1 MVYQSPY
8 DKDFIENPTIEIS
21 QDGLRSILRQIETEL
36 INSEIYRRTMAGL
49 ETILGEAS
57 STGQTLVKAVG
68 REAIRLT
75 FQQFIRQ
82 YNIVPVASE
91 KTNQTLEEELD
102 SPPMVED
109 NPVVNTES
117 ISDTNLVEEGTS
129 SVETT
134 RPSNLIRKLFKD
146 TKLSNK
152 LSETKPQE
160 DNLILE
166 RELLLRQIGQELQQA
181 RLSQS
186 LCIQQLHSQTLV
198 PVHHIEALEAGHLD
212 LLPEDVY
219 VRGFIR
225 RIGNALGLNGVALAA
240 SLPEPELFKKV
251 IPSWYQETSRPGF
264 QLSSIPLNSVHL
276 YLGYTALI
284 AGAIGGL
291 SWMSNQ
297 SVSEVSVDHE
307 PDAPSQSS
315 FSQKAEHQETITK
328 PGLTSIAPP
337 EASLPF

>member
-8 DKDFIENPTIEIS
+8 DKDFIESQTIEIS
-21 QDGLRSILRQIETEL
+21 QDGLRSILRQIENEL

-49 ETILGEAS
+49 ESILGDAS
-57 STGQTLVKAVG
+57 ITGQTLVKAVG

-82 YNIVPVASE
+82 YHIVPVTSE
-91 KTNQTLEEELD
+91 KVNQTIEEKLD
-102 SPPMVED
+102 CPPMVED
-109 NPVVNTES
+109 NPAQKES
-117 ISDTNLVEEGTS
+117 VPDTNPVEEDTS
-129 SVETT
+129 SVETNK
-134 RPSNLIRKLFKD
+134 PSNLIRKLFQD
-146 TKLSNK
+146 TKLANK
-152 LSETKPQE
+152 LSETEPEEGKLIQE
-160 DNLILE
+160 
-166 RELLLRQIGQELQQA
+166 RKLLLRQIGQELQQA

-186 LCIQQLHSQTLV
+186 LSVKQLHSQTLV
-198 PVHHIEALEAGHLD
+198 PAHHIEALETGNID

-240 SLPEPELFKKV
+240 SLPEAELFKKV
-251 IPSWYQETSRPGF
+251 TPSWYQETSRPGF

-297 SVSEVSVDHE
+297 SVSEVSVDQE
-307 PDAPSQSS
+307 PDTPSQSS